1 MKKLLL
7 ILCCTFSAGVYA
19 ANDCEL
25 KSKTPSE
32 VATCFQK
39 QSLNEVNQKY
49 NQLLSKTKKEMPSDK
64 FAVTSLVNSQKSWL
78 KYRDS
83 YCETYSTYHQEL
95 NNHANCIVDLNNKR
109 ALQLQ
114 NDIDSF

>member
-1 MKKLLL
+1 
-7 ILCCTFSAGVYA
+7 
-19 ANDCEL
+19 
-25 KSKTPSE
+25 
-32 VATCFQK
+32 
-39 QSLNEVNQKY
+39 
-49 NQLLSKTKKEMPSDK
+49 MPSDK

-109 ALQLQ
+109 VYNYRTILIRFSQKHLLHFY
-114 NDIDSF
+114 SFEDLRRFVPVEQF

>member
-7 ILCCTFSAGVYA
+7 LLCCTLSAGVYA
-19 ANDCEL
+19 AGDCEAN
-25 KSKTPSE
+25 SKNPSD

-39 QSLNEVNQKY
+39 QSLKEVNQKY
-49 NQLLSKTKKEMPSDK
+49 SQLLSKTKKEMPLDK
-64 FAVTSLVNSQKSWL
+64 VAVTSLINSQKAWL

-83 YCETYSTYHQEL
+83 YCETYSTYHQEI

-114 NDIDSF
+114 NDIESF